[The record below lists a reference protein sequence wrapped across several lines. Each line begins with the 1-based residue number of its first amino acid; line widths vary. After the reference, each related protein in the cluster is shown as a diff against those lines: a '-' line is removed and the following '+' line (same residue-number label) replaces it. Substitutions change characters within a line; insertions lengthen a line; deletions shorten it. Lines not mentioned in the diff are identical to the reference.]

1 MKKLYILFLSLLPF
15 CGFGLESLRDT
26 IEVQIGEGKKVIFYA
41 ENLQGLRDLQ
51 KYDFNKILKKM
62 NQELKATKTS
72 KTFIKDFDGDTFEKS
87 KEPFFKTLD
96 LNYYVGF
103 NYSNSL
109 PPIGQGFIAANELYG
124 FPDGRYAVTDT
135 RISSTRTSNSVFRSP
150 HFGFSVGR
158 NPQILRTNRF
168 TFRTRLAAEV
178 NASFQQV
185 AYKPG
190 FSANSLVYDQ
200 LGESFPFVEASG
212 TPSKI
217 GVVDTLSTFNYNTE
231 TKGIT
236 WQAKSANGDYVNY
249 DLPPYSVFNSGL
261 NLRFV
266 PNVSFMSKSGKR
278 LLNVGLGGFFGL
290 NMITRVRNKTVNS
303 INPVIQSNLNYAPL
317 NYGLIGELGIGQ
329 VNLFAQV
336 SYLRRRD
343 VSTEIVAANISG
355 SRLSELGISDSA
367 PLYTFGLRF
376 GK

>member
-1 MKKLYILFLSLLPF
+1 MKKLYLLFLSLFPLF
-15 CGFGLESLRDT
+15 GFALESARDT

-41 ENLQGLRDLQ
+41 ANPQGLKDLQ

-62 NQELKATKTS
+62 TKELKTTKTT
-72 KTFIKDFDGDTFEKS
+72 KTFIKDFKGDTFEKV
-87 KEPFFKTLD
+87 KEPFYKTLD
-96 LNYYVGF
+96 LNYYFGF
-103 NYSNSL
+103 NYNNSL
-109 PPIGQGFIAANELYG
+109 PPIGQGFINDNGLYG

-135 RISSTRTSNSVFRSP
+135 RINSTKTSNSVFRSP

-158 NPQILRTNRF
+158 NPQVLKTSRF
-168 TFRTRLAAEV
+168 TFRARVAAEI

-185 AYKPG
+185 VYKPG

-200 LGESFPFVEASG
+200 LGDSFPFLEASG
-212 TPSKI
+212 RPSSS
-217 GVVDTLSTFNYNTE
+217 GVVDTLSTFNYNSD

-236 WQAKSANGDYVNY
+236 WQAKNASGNYVNY
-249 DLPPYSVFNSGL
+249 DLPPYRVFNSGL

-266 PNVSFMSKSGKR
+266 PNMSFMSKSGKR
-278 LLNVGLGGFFGL
+278 LLNIGLGGFFGL

-303 INPVIQSNLNYAPL
+303 TNPVIQSNLNYAPL

-343 VSTEIVAANISG
+343 VTTEIAATSSVKGSSG
-355 SRLSELGISDSA
+355 IGISDVA
-367 PLYTFGLRF
+367 PVYTFGLRF